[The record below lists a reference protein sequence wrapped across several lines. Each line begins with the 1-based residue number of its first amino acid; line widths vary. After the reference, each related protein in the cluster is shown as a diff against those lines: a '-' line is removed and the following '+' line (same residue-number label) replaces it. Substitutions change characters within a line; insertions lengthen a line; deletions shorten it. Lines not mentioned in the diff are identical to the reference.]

1 MGNPAARKL
10 CSRFCNLGM
19 MAREGEMSYPWY
31 SRYPPGAQTIKH
43 CQYIAAKV
51 ASELTHSPFAYQL

>member
-1 MGNPAARKL
+1 
-10 CSRFCNLGM
+10 M

-43 CQYIAAKV
+43 CQYIAANV
-51 ASELTHSPFAYQL
+51 ASELTHSPFAYQ